1 MKRQLRAGFHD
12 PSSVTGKVVL
22 SLFFSCSLFLTVD
35 AVDYASI
42 LKEESIQRENKVDS
56 VEPLMADAISLR
68 DAQKFKEAI
77 AKCDAALARINEMN
91 LGDGPSVI
99 ARKSMIL
106 QLKNEIRSQWGKVLI
121 TEARKFMQKG
131 YGQAKSDQTLSTAN
145 LQKAI
150 DLAREARREA
160 PETIA
165 AADEIIKLGDKIMK
179 SNKFVQET
187 KLSTLDPDNTS
198 RKEQIAI
205 HLREAQI
212 FYKSRQYSRAR
223 DVLEQILVLDPY
235 NDKAV
240 FELKKIYKKL
250 YSFAELRRENE
261 VLERLNELEWKWN
274 NSILPRGDQIVE
286 DRGPQEA
293 VHEGKAQ
300 MYEKL
305 QSIIIPEVDFGG
317 VNISSIVRQ
326 LNKRSR
332 ECDPEGKGINLI
344 YSPSDDDMQEVTLQ
358 FSNLPVGEI
367 IRYLCQYAKLK
378 YKVEDKAVTIG
389 SKGIDDMDTRFF
401 KMRSALYN
409 RLSRQNAP
417 KKKKETSGSSE
428 NLDIFGGKKVEDVFK
443 TEDKDDQAGNVGGGA
458 DFETLKKYFE
468 VRGIAFDP
476 GSSIA
481 YDERSS
487 KLIVKNTPENLRKLD
502 ALLREIDIVTPL
514 VLIEAKF
521 LEISITDLEE
531 LGFDWTMTKNNSN
544 PAWMAGVINTD
555 TGSPD
560 FQNSRLMQTLVRH
573 YGSSE
578 SPATADNTLNPGA
591 LINNLNIMPNFG
603 PDGAYNIFL
612 TVNAIDQSE
621 RGEILSAPKVI
632 ATSGLEATIQF
643 AKDMYFP
650 ESWND
655 PEVTSSNNTYQY
667 TPPYP
672 DFGDAKPIGITFTVL
687 PTVSPNNHTISLDLK
702 PQILDLVGWTVYS
715 YDIVIG
721 DITAKSDD
729 SNTESRTPSVKMPE
743 ISVREIDTKVKVYDG
758 ETVVLGGIL
767 DDKSSRM
774 DDKYPFF
781 GDVPLL
787 GRLFTSQA
795 HSAAKKN
802 LMIFVTTRIMNLDGV
817 PVKSKNDNG
826 LFDFNR

>member
-1 MKRQLRAGFHD
+1 MKRQVRAGFHN
-12 PSSVTGKVVL
+12 PSPVTRKVVL
-22 SLFFSCSLFLTVD
+22 SLFFSCSLLVCAD
-35 AVDYASI
+35 GPDYASV
-42 LKEESIQRENKVDS
+42 LKEELIQRETKVDS
-56 VEPLMADAISLR
+56 VEPLMAEAISLR
-68 DAQKFKEAI
+68 DARKFKEAI
-77 AKCDAALARINEMN
+77 AKCDAALAKIKQMN

-106 QLKNEIRSQWGKVLI
+106 QLKTEIRSQWGTYLI
-121 TEARKFMQKG
+121 AEAKKLMQKG
-131 YGQAKSDQTLSTAN
+131 YGLAKSNQAESTEMI
-145 LQKAI
+145 QKAVE
-150 DLAREARREA
+150 LAREARREA
-160 PETIA
+160 PETIE
-165 AADEIIKLGDKIMK
+165 AADEIIKLGDKVIK
-179 SNKFVQET
+179 SNKFIQET
-187 KLSTLDPDNTS
+187 KLTTMDPDNVS

-212 FYKSRQYSRAR
+212 FYKSRQYARAR
-223 DVLEQILVLDPY
+223 DVLEQVLVLDPY

-261 VLERLNELEWKWN
+261 MLERLNELEWKWN

-293 VHEGKAQ
+293 SNEGKAQ

-358 FSNLPVGEI
+358 FTNLPIGEI

-389 SKGIDDMDTRFF
+389 SKGIDDMDTRYF

-409 RLSRQNAP
+409 RLSRQNAT
-417 KKKKETSGSSE
+417 KKQKESSSSSE
-428 NLDIFGGKKVEDVFK
+428 HLDIFGGKKVEDVFK
-443 TEDKDDQAGNVGGGA
+443 NEDKNEQDGSVGGGA

-468 VRGIAFDP
+468 VRGITFDP

-521 LEISITDLEE
+521 LEITVSDLEE

-544 PAWMAGVINTD
+544 PAWMAGVIDTNTAK
-555 TGSPD
+555 PD
-560 FQNSRLMQTLVRH
+560 FQNSKLMQTLVRH

-578 SPATADNTLNPGA
+578 SPATTDDTLNPGA

-655 PEVTSSNNTYQY
+655 PEVTSTNNTYEY

-672 DFGDAKPIGITFTVL
+672 DFSDATPIGITFTVL

-702 PQILDLVGWTVYS
+702 PQVLDLVGWTVYA

-721 DITAKSDD
+721 NITAKSDD
-729 SNTESRTPSVKMPE
+729 SNTETRTPVIKMPE

-767 DDKSSRM
+767 DDKTSRV

-787 GRLFTSQA
+787 GRLFSSQS
-795 HSAAKKN
+795 SAASKTN
-802 LMIFVTTRIMNLDGV
+802 LV

>member
-1 MKRQLRAGFHD
+1 MKRQVRAGFHD
-12 PSSVTGKVVL
+12 PSPVTRTVVL
-22 SLFFSCSLFLTVD
+22 SLFFSCSLLVS
-35 AVDYASI
+35 AEGPDYGSV
-42 LKEESIQRENKVDS
+42 LKEELIQRESKVDS

-68 DAQKFKEAI
+68 DAGKFKEAV
-77 AKCDAALARINEMN
+77 AKCDAALSKLAQMN
-91 LGDGPSVI
+91 LGDGPSVV

-106 QLKNEIRSQWGKVLI
+106 QLKMEIRSQWGKSLI
-121 TEARKFMQKG
+121 LQAKQLMQKG
-131 YGQAKSDQTLSTAN
+131 YSQAKTDQASSTAN
-145 LQKAI
+145 IQKAI
-150 DLAREARREA
+150 ELAREAKREA
-160 PETIA
+160 PETLD
-165 AADEIIKLGDKIMK
+165 AADEIIQLGDKVIK
-179 SNKFVQET
+179 SNKFIQET
-187 KLSTLDPDNTS
+187 NLSVIDPDNTS

-223 DVLEQILVLDPY
+223 DVLEQVLVLDPY

-261 VLERLNELEWKWN
+261 MLERLNELEWKWN

-293 VHEGKAQ
+293 ANEGKAQ

-358 FSNLPVGEI
+358 FTNLPIGEI

-389 SKGIDDMDTRFF
+389 SKGIDDMDTRYF

-409 RLSRQNAP
+409 RLSRQSAT
-417 KKKKETSGSSE
+417 KKKKESSSSSSE
-428 NLDIFGGKKVEDVFK
+428 HLDIFGGKKVEDVFK
-443 TEDKDDQAGNVGGGA
+443 DESKDEENAPIGGA

-468 VRGIAFDP
+468 VRGITFDP

-521 LEISITDLEE
+521 LEITVSDLEE

-544 PAWMAGVINTD
+544 PAWMAGVIDTNTAK
-555 TGSPD
+555 PE
-560 FQNSRLMQTLVRH
+560 FMNSKLMQTLVRH

-578 SPATADNTLNPGA
+578 SPATTDDTLNPGA

-655 PEVTSSNNTYQY
+655 PEVTSTNNTYEY

-672 DFGDAKPIGITFTVL
+672 DFSDATPIGITFTVL

-702 PQILDLVGWTVYS
+702 PQVLDLVGWTVYA

-721 DITAKSDD
+721 NITAKSDD
-729 SNTESRTPSVKMPE
+729 TNTETRTPVIKMPE

-767 DDKSSRM
+767 DDKSSRL

-787 GRLFTSQA
+787 GRLFSSQSYVA
-795 HSAAKKN
+795 SKTN